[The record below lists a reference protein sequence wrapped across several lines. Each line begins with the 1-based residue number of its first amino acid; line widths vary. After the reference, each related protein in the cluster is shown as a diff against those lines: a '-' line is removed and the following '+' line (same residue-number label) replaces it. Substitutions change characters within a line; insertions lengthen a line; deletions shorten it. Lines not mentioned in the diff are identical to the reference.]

1 MYTSPRDW
9 WQIAELPGGEPV
21 GFVIPAHN
29 GYSAIIAYLGVLP
42 PHRGHGYIADILAEG
57 TRVLAAQEVPL
68 INASTDLGN
77 VPMAA
82 AFRRAGWRTTGHQ
95 IDRVRDAPAGPP
107 G

>member
-1 MYTSPRDW
+1 MRYACR
-9 WQIAELPGGEPV
+9 L
-21 GFVIPAHN
+21 
-29 GYSAIIAYLGVLP
+29 
-42 PHRGHGYIADILAEG
+42 GYIADILAEG
-57 TRVLAAQEVPL
+57 TRVLAEEVPL

>member
-1 MYTSPRDW
+1 MRYACR
-9 WQIAELPGGEPV
+9 L
-21 GFVIPAHN
+21 
-29 GYSAIIAYLGVLP
+29 
-42 PHRGHGYIADILAEG
+42 GYIADILAEG
-57 TRVLAAQEVPL
+57 TRVLAEEVPL

-95 IDRVRDAPAGPP
+95 IDTVWYAPAGPP

>member
-1 MYTSPRDW
+1 MRYACR
-9 WQIAELPGGEPV
+9 L
-21 GFVIPAHN
+21 
-29 GYSAIIAYLGVLP
+29 
-42 PHRGHGYIADILAEG
+42 GYIADILAEG